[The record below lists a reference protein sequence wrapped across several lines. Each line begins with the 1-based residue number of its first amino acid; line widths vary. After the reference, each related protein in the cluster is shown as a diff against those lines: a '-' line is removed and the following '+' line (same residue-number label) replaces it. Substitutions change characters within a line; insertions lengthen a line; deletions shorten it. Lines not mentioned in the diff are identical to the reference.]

1 MRRRFVVFKFC
12 RFSKSQKTQILVPF
26 NNSDQVS
33 LRRYCKER
41 SMRTWHGIRG
51 LFAQSQD
58 YCAERNPDGML
69 PRPRQTSWDKGWMLF
84 LAGRP
89 STTLTTPGWYVATS
103 KTDQLGQG
111 VDVVL
116 GRTAVNNSHNPRM
129 VCCHVQD
136 RPAGTR
142 GGCCSWQD
150 GRQQPSQSPD
160 GMLPH
165 PAGTRGGCCLLC
177 WAGQPSSECGVW
189 CLQMEF

>member
-1 MRRRFVVFKFC
+1 MTAVTRC
-12 RFSKSQKTQILVPF
+12 LQSKASP
-26 NNSDQVS
+26 
-33 LRRYCKER
+33 
-41 SMRTWHGIRG
+41 
-51 LFAQSQD
+51 
-58 YCAERNPDGML
+58 GM
-69 PRPRQTSWDKGWMLF
+69 WMWS
-84 LAGRP
+84 
-89 STTLTTPGWYVATS
+89 STTLTTPGCYVATS

-116 GRTAVNNSHNPRM
+116 GRTAVNNSHNPKM

-189 CLQMEF
+189 CLQMEFQGRCHIQLSMTISIGMEQTRR